1 MVNEQYFGRA
11 CKTCRRRG
19 RGCDRRMPSCNTCE
33 ASGQKCEGYLLQ
45 WPGLASRGQFVG
57 KSIPVPGTTKR
68 RRTRRAQQPT
78 ARTPSP
84 PTAPQSPQSPVNDVQ
99 TEPQENQVEDLLDPL
114 QLFVGIPENHA
125 SPGLLTWSDEF
136 ALVDIFPEDITE
148 PQLSLAITPPPQD
161 QYKDLGGSLSFYNTL
176 GSSLDCIS
184 IPDELKFIMQ
194 YRESC
199 HFQGGSVH

>member
-57 KSIPVPGTTKR
+57 KSIPVSGTTKR

-84 PTAPQSPQSPVNDVQ
+84 PTALQSPQSPVNDVQ
-99 TEPQENQVEDLLDPL
+99 TETEPQENQVEDLLDL
-114 QLFVGIPENHA
+114 QLFLGAPENHA
-125 SPGLLTWSDEF
+125 TPELLTWSDDLP
-136 ALVDIFPEDITE
+136 LVDIFPEDIIE
-148 PQLSLAITPPPQD
+148 PQLSLGITPPPQD
-161 QYKDLGGSLSFYNTL
+161 QYKDLAGSLSFHNTL
-176 GSSLDCIS
+176 GSSLGCIS
-184 IPDELKFIMQ
+184 IPNELKFIMQ
-194 YRESC
+194 YRES
-199 HFQGGSVH
+199 